1 MTDSPVMVTPIFDQL
16 VAEFGSR
23 NRTAPET
30 PAQGPAPDAETPADE
45 TVTQARPGAAV

>member
-23 NRTAPET
+23 NRTAP
-30 PAQGPAPDAETPADE
+30 AQGPAPDAETPADE